1 MKRLFSLLI
10 GLIVA
15 ALAGGTLLGVEVGV
29 FLIWE
34 SSSVAAGSVDSLG
47 AGVVGGVI
55 AVVAF
60 AAGLIVIGLPV
71 FLGLQV
77 LGRLNRWTSAAVG
90 AVAAT
95 LAVGVLM
102 VSAEVTDI
110 AILYALFLAPP
121 GALAGWLLWR
131 IGFSQPPR
139 DLTSVAN
146 P

>member
-10 GLIVA
+10 GLVAA
-15 ALAGGTLLGVEVGV
+15 ALAAGTLLGVEVGV
-29 FLIWE
+29 FLVWE
-34 SSSVAAGSVDSLG
+34 ASSAAAGSVDGLG

-60 AAGLIVIGLPV
+60 AAGLLVIGLPV
-71 FLGLQV
+71 FFGFQA

-90 AVAAT
+90 AVFAT
-95 LAVGVLM
+95 LGVGALM
-102 VSAEVTDI
+102 ASAEVTDI

-131 IGFSQPPR
+131 IGFSAPPH
-139 DLTSVAN
+139 DLTPVAN